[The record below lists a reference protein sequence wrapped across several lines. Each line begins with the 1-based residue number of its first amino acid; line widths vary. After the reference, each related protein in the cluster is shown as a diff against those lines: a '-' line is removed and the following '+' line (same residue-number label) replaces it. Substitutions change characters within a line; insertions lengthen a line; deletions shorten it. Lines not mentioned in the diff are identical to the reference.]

1 MLAKDIMTRDV
12 ITVSLATTV
21 KNLAR
26 ILTQN
31 QISGV
36 PVTDKKGKILG
47 LVSETDIVAKKGKQ
61 VKDIM
66 SKNVVGVTD
75 DTPVEKV
82 ASVMTTHKIS
92 RLPVMRGGKLVGI
105 VSRADIVG
113 AIAMG
118 KHIAL
123 HTPIYDL

>member
-1 MLAKDIMTRDV
+1 MIAKDIMTKDV
-12 ITVSLATTV
+12 ITVSPTATV
-21 KNLAR
+21 KNLAK
-26 ILTQN
+26 ILTKN
-31 QISGV
+31 QISGA

-47 LVSETDIVAKKGKQ
+47 VVSETDIVAKRGKQ

-66 SKNVVGVTD
+66 SKNVLGVTD
-75 DTPVEKV
+75 DTPVEKI
-82 ASVMTTHKIS
+82 ANVMTTHKIN
-92 RLPVMRGGKLVGI
+92 RLPVMRGEKLVGI

>member
-1 MLAKDIMTRDV
+1 MITKDIMTKDV
-12 ITVSLATTV
+12 ITVSPTITV
-21 KNLAR
+21 KNLAK
-26 ILTQN
+26 ILMQN
-31 QISGV
+31 QISGA

-47 LVSETDIVAKKGKQ
+47 VVSEADIVAKKGKQ

-75 DTPVEKV
+75 DTPVEKI
-82 ASVMTTHKIS
+82 ANVMTTHKIN
-92 RLPVMRGGKLVGI
+92 RLPVMRGEKLVGI